1 MSSQPRE
8 TNSTTNSPTNTTGSP
23 VASPSTSMTNT
34 SAASTGL
41 NPAEFTKE
49 YLGQQPL
56 DKLKLIKKT
65 CGFRKKTETHAEFV
79 DAIHEWFQ
87 KNHAPKPV
95 GETPKN
101 RKPRAKKVESA
112 EPQIQVPKKRS
123 IEANKDFLATR
134 TVEQLKAIQDKN
146 AIQGDTEEQ
155 SELVEMI
162 YNWYEAKYA
171 SENQSSTDSLVD
183 SIRAE
188 VAEDAAGMSVPQT
201 ATKEKKPRQPKGKK
215 ATQSQEPGQTQP
227 IQQRTYKTPLNIIHK
242 VNTGI
247 VNPGKN
253 SLSPIKDWLKEAHNY
268 LYGAEN
274 IVGEEAMNDIMCLL
288 FISLIQPYISETEEP
303 GKFDLLNLNK
313 YIIDDAGKEDPFCK
327 RAVMMMQQDS
337 EEGRQYK
344 SDFTKFI
351 KLQWEQTDKS
361 NEAPRSILR
370 CGDNCIIKRFGRFLT
385 IHPQT
390 KDIFTTENFIN
401 CKQASTILGLLKRI
415 KVFVAE
421 HVDKL
426 KHEDL
431 IGEIYEYF
439 INQYHKSGNKL
450 GQFFTPRK
458 MMMLA
463 LKFKE
468 SEIRANLAQFT
479 QSDPNEK
486 INVWDPCMGTGGW
499 LISAV
504 NLFGTDHKDG
514 KQVFNINP
522 AGNDVKKDTLRMGIM
537 NVMNVKPNMQL
548 ERFSVNNSLTNSLD
562 YYEYPSG
569 KVPNLMHLITTNPP
583 FGGSGKK
590 DVDEGEANSRG
601 KKDKISSLEHEYKT
615 HLGQKVKL
623 GLDITAYYNTTPFGT
638 IYNLNDK
645 NMPIQFLELCIHR
658 LIPGGMCMIVLPY
671 GELFF
676 SERYS
681 EARQHLMSIVDV
693 TDIFLFPG
701 GVFTHTGI
709 KSCCLVFRK
718 DNTGTKAIKFYKAN
732 QDCNELTE
740 IVTVT
745 KDEINAD
752 PIKSWYLNDY
762 LEDVYIRE
770 LMGKLDCEWVA
781 FGEVFD
787 LVKGTLQS
795 SEVKEDPEGDGVL
808 INCSIYDNYKKINNC
823 PLSGENLFISTSM
836 PNGAEGGY
844 MVLKYFEGKC
854 NYVNLLSKLVFING
868 YETKANLKYVY
879 YYLKELQ
886 THIEKTYEKGA
897 CNKSLDL
904 KNFLAK
910 FKIPLPS
917 LDIQRRVVEYY
928 DRLNNCLKIET
939 LFRDEELLRK
949 KSAFQFT
956 LLAETVQDYCQWVAF
971 GDVFGLVKGTLQSS
985 KVEEDPEG
993 VTFVTG
999 AKTNSW
1005 KKIKKQDTSYIN
1017 TGESVYIS
1025 HTGNGNSRPVKYNN
1039 GECNYSDLMSL
1050 LVKHSNHDINMKYIY
1065 YYLLEHQNHIE
1076 DNYQKGSCNLSLDY
1090 TNFMAKIKIPI
1101 IPIER
1106 QNLAVAE
1113 MDGFDEHI
1121 KNIEWFITKSNSQL
1135 NDKFFYLLK
1144 KYTTDTTPEN

>member
-1 MSSQPRE
+1 MSSAQS
-8 TNSTTNSPTNTTGSP
+8 STTNSNTTS
-23 VASPSTSMTNT
+23 VANIPNQST
-34 SAASTGL
+34 AASTGL

-79 DAIHEWFQ
+79 DAIHEWYQ
-87 KNHAPKPV
+87 KNHAPKSAT
-95 GETPKN
+95 ETPKT
-101 RKPRAKKVESA
+101 RKPRAKKESNPETYEA
-112 EPQIQVPKKRS
+112 SLQATKKKR
-123 IEANKDFLATR
+123 IEFAREYLKVR
-134 TVEQLKAIQDKN
+134 TVEQLEATKEKHNIP
-146 AIQGDTEEQ
+146 GDTEEH
-155 SELVEMI
+155 SELVDII

-171 SENQSSTDSLVD
+171 AENLVSAGSLVD

-188 VAEDAAGMSVPQT
+188 VADDAAGISAPQT
-201 ATKEKKPRQPKGKK
+201 ATKEKKPKQSKAKK

-227 IQQRTYKTPLNIIHK
+227 IQQKTYKTPLNIIHK

-253 SLSPIKDWLKEAHNY
+253 SLTPIQKWLKEAHNY
-268 LYGAEN
+268 LYGQEN

-288 FISLIQPYISETEEP
+288 FLSLIQPYISETEEA
-303 GKFDLLNLNK
+303 GKFDLLNIDK
-313 YIIDDAGKEDPFCK
+313 YIIGDNPDPFCR
-327 RAVMMMQQDS
+327 RAVNTMQQDS
-337 EEGRQYK
+337 VEGRACKQ
-344 SDFTKFI
+344 DFTNFI

-370 CGDNCIIKRFGRFLT
+370 CGDNCIIKKFGRFLT

-401 CKQASTILGLLKRI
+401 CKQASTIIELLKRI
-415 KVFVAE
+415 RTFVAD

-439 INQYHKSGNKL
+439 INNYHKKDNKL

-458 MMMLA
+458 MMLLA

-468 SEIRANLAQFT
+468 NEIRANLAQFT

-522 AGNDVKKDTLRMGIM
+522 AGNDVKKDTLQMGIM

-569 KVPNLMHLITTNPP
+569 RIPNQMHLITTNPP
-583 FGGSGKK
+583 FGASGKN
-590 DVDEGEANSRG
+590 DVDEGEANSKG
-601 KKDKISSLEHEYKT
+601 KKDKISSLQHEYKQ

-623 GLDITAYYNTTPFGT
+623 GLDITAYYNTNPFGT

-676 SERYS
+676 SERYA
-681 EARQHLMSIVDV
+681 EARTHLMSVVNI
-693 TDIFLFPG
+693 TDIFLFPS

-740 IVTVT
+740 IVSVT
-745 KDEINAD
+745 RDEINAD

-770 LMGKLDCEWVA
+770 LMGKLDCEWVP

-795 SEVKEDPEGDGVL
+795 SKVDEDPDGDGVFITKDSNSDNWMKFKSKYNDEGVFIACVSNGNHTVP
-808 INCSIYDNYKKINNC
+808 INYYKGKYDYN
-823 PLSGENLFISTSM
+823 
-836 PNGAEGGY
+836 
-844 MVLKYFEGKC
+844 
-854 NYVNLLSKLVFING
+854 NLLYKCIPTSKYSNINM
-868 YETKANLKYVY
+868 KYIY
-879 YYLKELQ
+879 YYMIECKK
-886 THIEKTYEKGA
+886 HIEELYQKGA
-897 CNKSLDL
+897 CTPSLDDR
-904 KNFLAK
+904 NFLAK

-917 LDIQRRVVEYY
+917 LDIQRRVVHFYDTIEEKFKFFTNAIERTEKARDANFELSLWLGSQGGDFQVSNIGTVCKFINGTSHNASYGIEEGLYPFYTSSNKVDKFTNTNDYEPGEYLIMGDGGTANVNY
-928 DRLNNCLKIET
+928 NNTGFGVSNHCYVIQSKEGKIIKTKYLYNYIRNNLKGLQL
-939 LFRDEELLRK
+939 LFRGIGMENINQIQLQSFQVVIPPLEFQEQLINETECFENDIEFYRRGIKNYTKIRANKFLAVSNK
-949 KSAFQFT
+949 KFYEMFP
-956 LLAETVQDYCQWVAF
+956 DGAF
-971 GDVFGLVKGTLQSS
+971 GSTLN
-985 KVEEDPEG
+985 P
-993 VTFVTG
+993 
-999 AKTNSW
+999 
-1005 KKIKKQDTSYIN
+1005 
-1017 TGESVYIS
+1017 
-1025 HTGNGNSRPVKYNN
+1025 
-1039 GECNYSDLMSL
+1039 
-1050 LVKHSNHDINMKYIY
+1050 
-1065 YYLLEHQNHIE
+1065 
-1076 DNYQKGSCNLSLDY
+1076 
-1090 TNFMAKIKIPI
+1090 
-1101 IPIER
+1101 
-1106 QNLAVAE
+1106 
-1113 MDGFDEHI
+1113 
-1121 KNIEWFITKSNSQL
+1121 
-1135 NDKFFYLLK
+1135 
-1144 KYTTDTTPEN
+1144 TPEN